1 MPPKKICPKMGV
13 EKCLLQS
20 VVILQDRRVGP
31 GVTGACHDCM
41 IFGSRGAKKI
51 LEITEITTYP
61 SIFSDLPTALFLRVV
76 ILLSG
81 VCKLCKIGFGRVATL
96 MD

>member
-13 EKCLLQS
+13 EKCLLKS
-20 VVILQDRRVGP
+20 VVILQDRRN
-31 GVTGACHDCM
+31 
-41 IFGSRGAKKI
+41 RGARGMYPPDFWQQKEPK
-51 LEITEITTYP
+51 LFPKMTAITVCP
-61 SIFSDLPTALFLRVV
+61 SIFSDLPRALFLRVV

>member
-1 MPPKKICPKMGV
+1 MPPKKYAQKWALRSV
-13 EKCLLQS
+13 CLNLLS
-20 VVILQDRRVGP
+20 FCRAVGTGGP
-31 GVTGACHDCM
+31 GHVPPDFWQQKEQNLFLKMTG
-41 IFGSRGAKKI
+41 
-51 LEITEITTYP
+51 ITVCP